1 MVPPVSYNI
10 WLDYPNRLTNRKEI
24 PMIDFEFEFQYSEEN
39 TPTLRKVSGNIPAG
53 RCVVLCGGSGC
64 GKSTLLRCINGL
76 IPQFYEGKLT
86 GFCRLDGQDTANLS
100 IGEIGE
106 LAASVFQDPRS
117 QFFTVNSSN
126 EVAFGLENHGLPQ
139 EKIRDR
145 VDKAFR
151 TFHLERLKN
160 RNVYELS
167 SGERQLISILSAWA
181 MDTDIFLLDEP
192 TANLDFAAT
201 QQLKNILLELKKQG
215 KTLLLSEHRLYYLAD
230 IADEYWIMANG
241 EIKHKYTAEKAKA
254 LLPLQLHTLCLRTL
268 DLEQITV
275 SERPPQPENM
285 SQALS
290 VSNLRYEYG
299 RKNRAILS
307 DVNFS
312 VCEHEIVGLVGANG
326 CGKTTLGKLI
336 AGLYRSK
343 GGVISLFGK
352 AQKPKQLQKQVL
364 FIMQEAEFQFF
375 TNSVLHEL
383 QYGHK
388 ITAEFEKKTE
398 TLLKSM
404 DMWECRDRHPFSLSG
419 GQMQRLTLMMA
430 YLSDKPIIILDEP
443 TAGQDAESLKRC
455 AKLIR
460 EMGKEKT
467 VLIIT
472 HDLELIADA
481 CNRCIGLC
489 GGHADTD
496 FFIQSQQDLQA
507 VRRYMEHFHPTK
519 VSPPRQ
525 YKERFHPA
533 TKLLCWLVLTI
544 VISTS
549 NNHLVYAAYA
559 ALMLL
564 AAADGRL
571 ITALFGSAS
580 FGLLWAANALLPDT
594 LFSFMLVL
602 FPRIIAVGISMMTLI
617 GRNEASRTLTA
628 LRNMH
633 LPERF
638 IMIVAV
644 IFRFFPVLS
653 GDMKLLR
660 QSIRTRGAF
669 VTLWQKLRALPSY
682 IEILTV
688 PMALRVI
695 RIAETLSASAE
706 TRGIDLKRRKSN
718 FMSLRFSAWDI
729 LFIIMLTASV
739 VVGLIL

>member
-1 MVPPVSYNI
+1 
-10 WLDYPNRLTNRKEI
+10 
-24 PMIDFEFEFQYSEEN
+24 MIEFEFEFQYAEAKL
-39 TPTLRKVSGNIPAG
+39 PILRQVGGGIPAG

-76 IPQFYEGKLT
+76 IPQFYEGELK
-86 GFCRLDGQDTANLS
+86 GFCRLNGQDTAGMS

-139 EKIRDR
+139 EEIRRR
-145 VDKAFR
+145 VDEAFHV
-151 TFHLERLKN
+151 FHLERLKD

-201 QQLKNILLELKKQG
+201 QQLREILLALKQQG
-215 KTLLLSEHRLYYLAD
+215 KTLLLSEHRLYYLTD
-230 IADEYWIMANG
+230 IADEYWVMADG
-241 EIKHKYTAEKAKA
+241 EIKEKYTAAEAKA
-254 LLPLQLHTLCLRTL
+254 FSAEQRQTLSLRTL
-268 DLEQITV
+268 DLAKITV
-275 SERPPQPENM
+275 LEKEPLPKTAPPVL
-285 SQALS
+285 A
-290 VSNLRYEYG
+290 VSGVRYTYG
-299 RKNRAILS
+299 RKAGDTLS
-307 DVNFS
+307 DVSFS
-312 VCEHEIVGLVGANG
+312 VREHEIVGLVGANG
-326 CGKTTLGKLI
+326 CGKTTIGKLI
-336 AGLYRSK
+336 AGLYKPSD
-343 GGVISLFGK
+343 GQIFLFGK
-352 AQKPKQLQKQVL
+352 AQSRKQLQSQVL
-364 FIMQEAEFQFF
+364 FILQEAEFQFF

-388 ITAEFEKKTE
+388 ITTEFEQKTE
-398 TLLKSM
+398 ALLKRM
-404 DMWECRDRHPFSLSG
+404 DMWDCRDRHPFSLSG

-430 YLSDKPIIILDEP
+430 YLSAKPIVILDEP
-443 TAGQDAESLKRC
+443 TAGQDAESLERC
-455 AKLIR
+455 AALIR
-460 EMGKEKT
+460 EMRKEKT

-481 CNRCIGLC
+481 CDYCIGLSD
-489 GGHADTD
+489 GHTEAE
-496 FFIQSQQDLQA
+496 FPVHSERNLQA
-507 VRRYMEHFHPTK
+507 VRQYMERFQPSDAPAKKQH
-519 VSPPRQ
+519 
-525 YKERFHPA
+525 KERFHPV
-533 TKLLCWLVLTI
+533 TKLLYWLGLLV

-559 ALMLL
+559 ALILL
-564 AAADGRL
+564 TAADGWL
-571 ITALFGSAS
+571 GTALAGGMS
-580 FGLLWAANALLPDT
+580 FGLLWAANALLPGT
-594 LFSFMLVL
+594 VFSFMLVL
-602 FPRIIAVGISMMTLI
+602 FPRIIAVGISMRTLI
-617 GRNEASRTLTA
+617 GRNEASRTLAA
-628 LRNMH
+628 LRNLH
-633 LPERF
+633 LPERL

-669 VTLWQKLRALPSY
+669 ATPLQKLRALPSY

-706 TRGIDLKRRKSN
+706 TRGIDLTRRKSN
-718 FMSLRFSAWDI
+718 YLSLRFSAWDI
-729 LFIIMLTASV
+729 VFCVLLAASIAA
-739 VVGLIL
+739 GLIL

>member
-1 MVPPVSYNI
+1 
-10 WLDYPNRLTNRKEI
+10 
-24 PMIDFEFEFQYSEEN
+24 MIDFEFEFQYSEES

-76 IPQFYEGKLT
+76 IPQFYEGELT
-86 GFCRLDGQDTANLS
+86 GFCRLDGQDTADFS

-145 VDKAFR
+145 VDEAFR
-151 TFHLERLKN
+151 TFHLEHLKN

-201 QQLKNILLELKKQG
+201 QQLKNILLKLKKQG

-241 EIKHKYTAEKAKA
+241 EIKHKYTAEKAKS
-254 LLPLQLHTLCLRTL
+254 LSPLQLHTLSLRTL

-285 SQALS
+285 PQALF
-290 VSNLRYEYG
+290 VSDLRYEYG

-312 VCEHEIVGLVGANG
+312 VCTHEIVGLVGANG

-336 AGLYRSK
+336 AGLYHST
-343 GGVISLFGK
+343 GGEISLFGK

-388 ITAEFEKKTE
+388 ITDEFEKKTE

-443 TAGQDAESLKRC
+443 TAGQDADSLKRC
-455 AKLIR
+455 AELIR

-481 CNRCIGLC
+481 CDRCIGLC
-489 GGHADTD
+489 DGHADTE
-496 FFIQSQQDLQA
+496 FFIRSQQDLQA
-507 VRRYMEHFHPTK
+507 VRRYMECFHPTK
-519 VSPPRQ
+519 VSPPKQ

-533 TKLLCWLVLTI
+533 TKLLYWLVLTI
-544 VISTS
+544 AISTS
-549 NNHLVYAAYA
+549 DNHLVYAAYA

-564 AAADGRL
+564 TAADGRL

-580 FGLLWAANALLPDT
+580 FGALWAANVLLPDT
-594 LFSFMLVL
+594 LFSFILVL
-602 FPRIIAVGISMMTLI
+602 FPRIIAIGISMMTLI
-617 GRNEASRTLTA
+617 GRNEASRTLAA

-718 FMSLRFSAWDI
+718 FLSLRFSAWDI
-729 LFIIMLTASV
+729 LFFVVLTVSV

>member
-1 MVPPVSYNI
+1 
-10 WLDYPNRLTNRKEI
+10 
-24 PMIDFEFEFQYSEEN
+24 MIDFEFEFQYSEES

-76 IPQFYEGKLT
+76 IPQFYEGELT
-86 GFCRLDGQDTANLS
+86 GFCRLDGQDTADLS

-145 VDKAFR
+145 VDEAFR
-151 TFHLERLKN
+151 TFHLEHLKN

-201 QQLKNILLELKKQG
+201 QQLRNILLELKKQG

-241 EIKHKYTAEKAKA
+241 EIKHKYTAEKAKS
-254 LLPLQLHTLCLRTL
+254 LSPLQLHTLSLRTL

-285 SQALS
+285 PQALS
-290 VSNLRYEYG
+290 VSDLRYEYG

-312 VCEHEIVGLVGANG
+312 VCTHEIVGLVGANG

-336 AGLYRSK
+336 AGLYHST
-343 GGVISLFGK
+343 GGEISLFGK

-364 FIMQEAEFQFF
+364 FIMQKAEFQFF

-430 YLSDKPIIILDEP
+430 YLSDKPIVILDEP

-455 AKLIR
+455 AELIR

-481 CNRCIGLC
+481 CDRCIGLS
-489 GGHADTD
+489 GGHSDTE
-496 FFIQSQQDLQA
+496 FFIRSQQDLQA
-507 VRRYMEHFHPTK
+507 VRRYMECFHPTK
-519 VSPPRQ
+519 VSPPKQ

-533 TKLLCWLVLTI
+533 TKLLYWLVLTI

-549 NNHLVYAAYA
+549 DNHLVYAAYA

-564 AAADGRL
+564 TAADGRL

-580 FGLLWAANALLPDT
+580 FGALWAANVLLPDT
-594 LFSFMLVL
+594 LFSFILVL
-602 FPRIIAVGISMMTLI
+602 FPRIIAIGISMMTLI
-617 GRNEASRTLTA
+617 GRNEASRTLAA

-718 FMSLRFSAWDI
+718 FLSLRFSAWDI
-729 LFIIMLTASV
+729 LFFVVLTVSV

>member
-1 MVPPVSYNI
+1 
-10 WLDYPNRLTNRKEI
+10 
-24 PMIDFEFEFQYSEEN
+24 MIDFEFEFQYSEES

-76 IPQFYEGKLT
+76 IPQFYEGELT
-86 GFCRLDGQDTANLS
+86 GFCRLDGQDTADLS

-151 TFHLERLKN
+151 TFHLEHLKN

-241 EIKHKYTAEKAKA
+241 EIKHKYTAEEAKA

-285 SQALS
+285 PQALS

-299 RKNRAILS
+299 RKSRAILS

-336 AGLYRSK
+336 AGLYRST
-343 GGVISLFGK
+343 GGEISLFGK
-352 AQKPKQLQKQVL
+352 AQRPKQLQKQVL

-455 AKLIR
+455 AELIR

-481 CNRCIGLC
+481 CDRCIGLS
-489 GGHADTD
+489 GGHSDTE
-496 FFIQSQQDLQA
+496 FFIRSQQDLQA
-507 VRRYMEHFHPTK
+507 VRRYMECFHPTK
-519 VSPPRQ
+519 VSPPKQ

-533 TKLLCWLVLTI
+533 TKLLYWLVLTI

-549 NNHLVYAAYA
+549 DNHLVYAAYA

-564 AAADGRL
+564 TAADGRL

-580 FGLLWAANALLPDT
+580 FGALWAANVLLPDT
-594 LFSFMLVL
+594 LFSFILVL
-602 FPRIIAVGISMMTLI
+602 FPRIIAIGISMMTLI
-617 GRNEASRTLTA
+617 GRNEASRTLAA

-718 FMSLRFSAWDI
+718 FLSLRFSAWDI
-729 LFIIMLTASV
+729 LFFVVLTVSV

>member
-1 MVPPVSYNI
+1 
-10 WLDYPNRLTNRKEI
+10 
-24 PMIDFEFEFQYSEEN
+24 MIDFEFEFQYSEES

-76 IPQFYEGKLT
+76 IPQFYEGELT
-86 GFCRLDGQDTANLS
+86 GFCRLDGQDTADLS

-145 VDKAFR
+145 VDEAFR
-151 TFHLERLKN
+151 TFHLEHLKN

-201 QQLKNILLELKKQG
+201 QQLRNILLKLKKQG

-275 SERPPQPENM
+275 SERSPQPENM
-285 SQALS
+285 PQALS

-312 VCEHEIVGLVGANG
+312 VCTHEIVGLVGANG

-336 AGLYRSK
+336 AGLYHST
-343 GGVISLFGK
+343 GGEIFLFGK

-430 YLSDKPIIILDEP
+430 YLSDKPIVILDEP

-455 AKLIR
+455 AELIR

-472 HDLELIADA
+472 HDLELIADT
-481 CNRCIGLC
+481 CDRCIGLC
-489 GGHADTD
+489 GGHSDTE
-496 FFIQSQQDLQA
+496 FFIRSQQDLQA
-507 VRRYMEHFHPTK
+507 VQRYMECFHPTK
-519 VSPPRQ
+519 ISPPKQ

-533 TKLLCWLVLTI
+533 TKLLYWLVLTI

-549 NNHLVYAAYA
+549 DNHLVYAAYA

-564 AAADGRL
+564 TAADGRL

-580 FGLLWAANALLPDT
+580 FGALWAANVLLPDT

-617 GRNEASRTLTA
+617 GRNEASRTLAA

-718 FMSLRFSAWDI
+718 YLSLRFSAWDI
-729 LFIIMLTASV
+729 LFFVVLTVSV

>member
-1 MVPPVSYNI
+1 
-10 WLDYPNRLTNRKEI
+10 
-24 PMIDFEFEFQYSEEN
+24 MIDFEFEFQYSEEN

-76 IPQFYEGKLT
+76 IPQFYEGELT
-86 GFCRLDGQDTANLS
+86 GFCRLDGQDTADLS

-145 VDKAFR
+145 VDEAFR
-151 TFHLERLKN
+151 TFHLEHLKN

-201 QQLKNILLELKKQG
+201 QQLKNILLKLKKQG

-285 SQALS
+285 PQAFS
-290 VSNLRYEYG
+290 VSDLRYEYG
-299 RKNRAILS
+299 RKNGAILS

-312 VCEHEIVGLVGANG
+312 VCEYEIVGLVGANG

-336 AGLYRSK
+336 AGLYRST
-343 GGVISLFGK
+343 GGEISLFGK
-352 AQKPKQLQKQVL
+352 TQRPKQLQKQVL

-419 GQMQRLTLMMA
+419 GQMQRLTLIMA
-430 YLSDKPIIILDEP
+430 YLSDKPIVILDEP

-481 CNRCIGLC
+481 CDRCIGLS

-496 FFIQSQQDLQA
+496 FFIRSQQDLQA
-507 VRRYMEHFHPTK
+507 VRRYMERFNPTTA
-519 VSPPRQ
+519 SPPRQ
-525 YKERFHPA
+525 YNERFHPA

-564 AAADGRL
+564 TAADGRL
-571 ITALFGSAS
+571 ITALIGSAS
-580 FGLLWAANALLPDT
+580 FGALWAANVLLPDT
-594 LFSFMLVL
+594 LFSFILVL
-602 FPRIIAVGISMMTLI
+602 FPRIIAIGISMMTLI
-617 GRNEASRTLTA
+617 GRNEASRTLAA

-706 TRGIDLKRRKSN
+706 TRGIDIKRRKSN
-718 FMSLRFSAWDI
+718 FLSLWFSAWDV
-729 LFIIMLTASV
+729 LFFVVLTVSV

>member
-1 MVPPVSYNI
+1 
-10 WLDYPNRLTNRKEI
+10 
-24 PMIDFEFEFQYSEEN
+24 MIDFEFEFQYSEES

-76 IPQFYEGKLT
+76 IPQFYEGELT
-86 GFCRLDGQDTANLS
+86 GFCRLDGQDTADLS

-145 VDKAFR
+145 VDEAFR
-151 TFHLERLKN
+151 TFHLEHLKN

-201 QQLKNILLELKKQG
+201 QQLRNILLKLKKQG

-275 SERPPQPENM
+275 SERSPQPENM
-285 SQALS
+285 PQALS

-312 VCEHEIVGLVGANG
+312 VCTHEIVGLVGANG

-336 AGLYRSK
+336 AGLYHST
-343 GGVISLFGK
+343 GGEIFLFGK

-430 YLSDKPIIILDEP
+430 YLSDKPIVILDEP

-455 AKLIR
+455 AELIR

-481 CNRCIGLC
+481 CDRCIGLC
-489 GGHADTD
+489 GGHSDTE
-496 FFIQSQQDLQA
+496 FFIRSQQDLQA
-507 VRRYMEHFHPTK
+507 VRRYMECFHPTK
-519 VSPPRQ
+519 ISPPKQ

-533 TKLLCWLVLTI
+533 TKLLYWLVLTI

-549 NNHLVYAAYA
+549 DNHLVYAAYA

-564 AAADGRL
+564 TAADGRL

-580 FGLLWAANALLPDT
+580 FGALWAANVLLPDT

-617 GRNEASRTLTA
+617 GRNEASRTLAA

-706 TRGIDLKRRKSN
+706 TRGIDIKRRKSN
-718 FMSLRFSAWDI
+718 YLSLRFSAWDI
-729 LFIIMLTASV
+729 LFFVVLTVSV

>member
-1 MVPPVSYNI
+1 
-10 WLDYPNRLTNRKEI
+10 
-24 PMIDFEFEFQYSEEN
+24 
-39 TPTLRKVSGNIPAG
+39 
-53 RCVVLCGGSGC
+53 
-64 GKSTLLRCINGL
+64 
-76 IPQFYEGKLT
+76 
-86 GFCRLDGQDTANLS
+86 
-100 IGEIGE
+100 
-106 LAASVFQDPRS
+106 
-117 QFFTVNSSN
+117 
-126 EVAFGLENHGLPQ
+126 
-139 EKIRDR
+139 
-145 VDKAFR
+145 
-151 TFHLERLKN
+151 
-160 RNVYELS
+160 
-167 SGERQLISILSAWA
+167 

-201 QQLKNILLELKKQG
+201 QQLKNILLKLKKQG

-241 EIKHKYTAEKAKA
+241 EIKHKYTAEKAKS
-254 LLPLQLHTLCLRTL
+254 LSPLQLHTLSLRTL

-285 SQALS
+285 PQALF
-290 VSNLRYEYG
+290 VSDLRYEYG

-312 VCEHEIVGLVGANG
+312 VCTHEIVGLVGANG

-336 AGLYRSK
+336 AGLYHST
-343 GGVISLFGK
+343 GGEISLFGK

-388 ITAEFEKKTE
+388 ITDEFEKKTE

-443 TAGQDAESLKRC
+443 TAGQDADSLKRC
-455 AKLIR
+455 AELIR

-481 CNRCIGLC
+481 CDRCIGLC
-489 GGHADTD
+489 DGHADTE
-496 FFIQSQQDLQA
+496 FFIRSQQDLQA
-507 VRRYMEHFHPTK
+507 VRRYMECFHPTK
-519 VSPPRQ
+519 VSPPKQ

-533 TKLLCWLVLTI
+533 TKLLYWLVLTI

-549 NNHLVYAAYA
+549 DNHLVYAAYA

-564 AAADGRL
+564 TAADGRL

-580 FGLLWAANALLPDT
+580 FGALWAANVLLPDT
-594 LFSFMLVL
+594 LFSFILVL
-602 FPRIIAVGISMMTLI
+602 FPRIIAIGISMMTLI
-617 GRNEASRTLTA
+617 GRNEASRTLAA

-718 FMSLRFSAWDI
+718 FLSLRFSAWDI
-729 LFIIMLTASV
+729 LFFVVLTVSV

>member
-1 MVPPVSYNI
+1 
-10 WLDYPNRLTNRKEI
+10 
-24 PMIDFEFEFQYSEEN
+24 MIDFEFEFQYSEEN

-76 IPQFYEGKLT
+76 IPQFYEGELT
-86 GFCRLDGQDTANLS
+86 GFCRLDGHGTADLS

-145 VDKAFR
+145 VDEAFR
-151 TFHLERLKN
+151 TFHLEHLKN

-201 QQLKNILLELKKQG
+201 QQLRNILLKLKKQG

-241 EIKHKYTAEKAKA
+241 EIKHKYTAEKAKS
-254 LLPLQLHTLCLRTL
+254 LSPLQLHTLSLRTL

-275 SERPPQPENM
+275 SERSPKPENM
-285 SQALS
+285 PQALS
-290 VSNLRYEYG
+290 VSDLRYEYG

-312 VCEHEIVGLVGANG
+312 VCTHEIVGLVGANG

-336 AGLYRSK
+336 AGLYRST
-343 GGVISLFGK
+343 GGEISLFGK

-455 AKLIR
+455 AGLIR

-481 CNRCIGLC
+481 CDRCIGLS
-489 GGHADTD
+489 GGHSDTE
-496 FFIQSQQDLQA
+496 FFIRSQQDLQA
-507 VRRYMEHFHPTK
+507 VRRYMECFHPTK
-519 VSPPRQ
+519 VSPPKQ

-533 TKLLCWLVLTI
+533 TKLLYWLVLTI

-549 NNHLVYAAYA
+549 DNHLVYAAYA

-564 AAADGRL
+564 TAADGRL
-571 ITALFGSAS
+571 TAALFGSAS
-580 FGLLWAANALLPDT
+580 FGALWAANVLLPDT
-594 LFSFMLVL
+594 LFSFILVL
-602 FPRIIAVGISMMTLI
+602 FPRIIAIGISMMTLI
-617 GRNEASRTLTA
+617 GRNETSRTLAA

-718 FMSLRFSAWDI
+718 FLSLRFSAWDI
-729 LFIIMLTASV
+729 LFFVVLTASV
-739 VVGLIL
+739 VAGLIL